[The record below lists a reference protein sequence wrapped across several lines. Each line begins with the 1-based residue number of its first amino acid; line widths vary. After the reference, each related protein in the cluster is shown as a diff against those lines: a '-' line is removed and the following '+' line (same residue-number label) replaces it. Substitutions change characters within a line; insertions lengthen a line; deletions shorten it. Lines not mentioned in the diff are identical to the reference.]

1 MEFFLLA
8 GGYGM
13 RAKPLS
19 LIRPKP
25 VFPLNNEPLI
35 NIMLRQLKQN
45 NLKSGYINLH
55 YLSEKL
61 KELINTELDIR
72 YILEDKLRGSAV
84 LNTIDN
90 IASDYILII
99 NGDVFLDVPVKVLYK
114 NIRQTGADG
123 ILLIRDDNENKYS
136 KLEIQDNS
144 FIGIA
149 KENDSSTKMYGGVA
163 IFKREVLKEFIHK
176 SFFTSLKK
184 NSFDIKTLEY
194 NGIWIDLGSPRQYF
208 DGCFKYDRYIG
219 KKSKNIIGQS
229 VAQSKNTRVQNS
241 IIWDNVK
248 LLNNTSVK
256 NSIILD
262 NTIIDNLDIFNKIVY
277 NHEEKLT
284 LIEL

>member
-1 MEFFLLA
+1 MDFFLLA

-13 RAKPLS
+13 RARPLS
-19 LIRPKP
+19 LLRPKP

-55 YLSEKL
+55 YLPEKL
-61 KELINTELDIR
+61 KELIDTELDIK
-72 YILEDKLRGSAV
+72 YVLEDKLSGSAV

-90 IASDYILII
+90 IASDYVLII
-99 NGDVFLDVPVKVLYK
+99 NGDVFLDVPVKDLYK
-114 NIRQTGADG
+114 NIRQIGADG
-123 ILLIRDDNENKYS
+123 ILLIREDKDNKYS
-136 KLEIQDNS
+136 KLEIKNNS

-149 KENDSSTKMYGGVA
+149 KDNNNFTKMYGGVA

-184 NSFDIKTLEY
+184 NNFDIRTLEY
-194 NGIWIDLGSPRQYF
+194 NEIWIDLGSPRQYY

-219 KKSKNIIGQS
+219 KKSKNIM
-229 VAQSKNTRVQNS
+229 AQLTAKSKNIKLQNS
-241 IIWDNVK
+241 IIWNNVR
-248 LLNNTSVK
+248 LLNNISIK

-262 NTIIDNLDIFNKIVY
+262 DTIIDNLDISNKIVY
-277 NHEEKLT
+277 NHEGKLT
-284 LIEL
+284 LVEL